1 MMARQGRAFSQMT
14 MGLSLDGSQF
24 SQTLKT
30 INQQVKLAESNMR
43 ANMKILGN
51 AERSYEDLAK
61 SLKDV
66 NDVYKAQERKMAA
79 LRRAYDEAKEQYGE
93 NSKEAQ
99 KYAAQINNL
108 AGTMSQMDRQ
118 IRRTKKEMVY
128 LEEGVED
135 TKKAMAAAAK
145 ESKDLAQSYRAAGR
159 QVDALAEEQKDLAKQ
174 MAYTENLMGKQ
185 QKVIARLSAE
195 FGENSQEVKDARKSY
210 DNLSSSLRNMDI
222 RLQGTTNRLSE
233 MGAEGASANAQ
244 LQRSLAATEQ
254 EIRDVERAMG
264 RMAQGSD
271 AFNRAQQR
279 VEELRASLG
288 RIESSA
294 SQAENAIR
302 EIGNQQISTSE
313 VDEMDEKINK
323 LETTAKQ
330 AGLAIAAGIG
340 GSLGGIL
347 SQLDEAVNRVRLLG
361 RGVKGA
367 KKSLQSGV
375 VSQEGAE
382 IEKSVNVG
390 ATVSGRGQVDPRFIK
405 NMEGLVKAHG
415 VDSEEVSRM
424 FNMLVNNKGMSEKE
438 AVETIEYALK
448 YNLKDIDSVQ
458 EYILTT
464 EGYTPKQLI
473 NSMGNA
479 KALGLTYNEDQAG
492 DFFKEFTN
500 EVQTRDLGE
509 YTDRFGEELGNKLY
523 AIGQRYNKGEI
534 DGPELGR
541 LFTQAID
548 NSDLTDMEKT
558 AAFNEFVV
566 KAEEMGGYEAARQ
579 MLNGSLLGDKITPK
593 YSNQDER
600 NQAAAEEKEVQS
612 LIDAQVKLDELIGS
626 MKAMLLEL
634 SVKVIPILMPVLEAL
649 RDFFVKYGD
658 KIAES
663 IRDFIKGFVDASA
676 GIKDGPLGDFVGWF
690 YGIIEKIL
698 LLFNSNKSAFETAGG
713 LIGTVVGALSALAL
727 INLPLRGIGMMA
739 KLFGAKSGF
748 VKFLSAGVIGKATK
762 IGSKADTYIGEKVEG
777 RRQRSM
783 ERYQESASRGD
794 TTARQDRRY
803 ERQRDR
809 EARRHTEY
817 NRNERNFGPTGERR
831 RASLGGNIGDAVK
844 QGAVGAGRS
853 AKRAGGKVVSGAKN
867 TYNKIFNR
875 NQGITPRMFT
885 PEFEGRVAAAGQRNR
900 ARVGKVAGGV
910 GKVAGGVAKGAV
922 GAVGKVAGGVGKGI
936 GGLAKGAMGLAGGP
950 VGILMMAIPL
960 LIPLIKKLYTNF
972 EPFKNLVDGTWAKLK
987 EFWAWLQPMLVQAG
1001 VWIKEKLVG
1010 AWEAIKPA
1018 LQSTWE
1024 TIKTVVSAIWT
1035 FLQPIFMGMWNLI
1048 KTVFTG
1054 IWNTIRTVFGYVWTF
1069 LQPLLVGLWNLYKTY
1084 FTFIWNLIK
1093 TVFTGIW
1100 NTIKTVF
1107 TFVKDFIF
1115 TTVPTI
1121 YNNIK
1126 TGFDNIWTK
1135 TKETFSNVKNN
1146 IVGAFN
1152 YVKEK
1157 VIGFKDAMVGRF
1169 GDIKD
1174 GIVSKVSDIVADVK
1188 AMPGKIADG
1197 LANGASALKRGGA
1210 TMINGLVGAVEG
1222 GINKVI
1228 GGINTAMGWFGISK
1242 KLGEVKFGRMDVG
1255 GGGGGKKTGG
1265 GYVPQYARG
1274 TRGKPHP
1281 GGPALVND
1289 AKGSSYREYIEF
1301 PNGEG
1306 FIPKGRNVQLDLP
1319 KGTHVMDA
1327 KSTKKYAGIGHI
1339 PAYAN
1344 GTAWDWTKEKISG
1357 GINWVSEKIKS
1368 LVDVKNK
1375 VLGFVAK
1382 KIGFDEK
1389 SISNKF
1395 IKGGGTKL
1403 INDASARI
1411 FGGKKHLD
1419 ISEATAVANSGSSNF
1434 TGGMAAAGGGRI
1446 NGVMG
1451 DLVRLVNNVISKYPR
1466 AVITSGFRPGART
1479 EAGNYSDHATGRA
1492 MDISGYGSFG
1502 HPMYTKMADELFQSP
1517 ITKYVIAND
1526 RWKYKNR
1533 FGYQR
1538 FPWGGHMN
1546 HVHVSAFKRGGFV
1559 NKPTLAIA
1567 GEAGPESI
1575 IPMSKSLRTR
1585 GLSLLHDTA
1594 RQMGMEVQEKGKRE
1608 IKGTSENVYNINLNY
1623 TGSAS
1628 REDAM
1633 IMAQIVMDEIEKKER
1648 RNRRARGEK

>member
-24 SQTLKT
+24 NQTLKT

-66 NDVYKAQERKMAA
+66 NDVYKAQERKMSA

-222 RLQGTTNRLSE
+222 RLQGTTNKLSE

-382 IEKSVNVG
+382 IEKSVNLG

-415 VDSEEVSRM
+415 VDPEEVSRM

-509 YTDRFGEELGNKLY
+509 YTDRFGEELGNQLY

-566 KAEEMGGYEAARQ
+566 KAEEMGGYGAARQ

-593 YSNQDER
+593 YSNKDER
-600 NQAAAEEKEVQS
+600 DQAEAEEKEVQS

-658 KIAES
+658 KIAKGVADFLDGFTSTFSKLEGFIAWIYDKIYTPIANLIAKILGIDES
-663 IRDFIKGFVDASA
+663 GMKGLGSIVGKLA
-676 GIKDGPLGDFVGWF
+676 GIMLTLGAINFPMRAVGM
-690 YGIIEKIL
+690 L
-698 LLFNSNKSAFETAGG
+698 
-713 LIGTVVGALSALAL
+713 
-727 INLPLRGIGMMA
+727 A
-739 KLFGAKSGF
+739 KLFGAKGPISQ
-748 VKFLSAGVIGKATK
+748 FLSAGAFGKVAK
-762 IGSKADTYIGEKVEG
+762 MGRKADTSVGKFVEG

-783 ERYQESASRGD
+783 ERYQESTSREG

-803 ERQRDR
+803 ARQQDR
-809 EARRHTEY
+809 EARRHEGY
-817 NRNERNFGPTGERR
+817 NRNERNFEPRGERR

-844 QGAVGAGRS
+844 QGVVGAGRS
-853 AKRAGGKVVSGAKN
+853 AKRAGGKAVSGAKSA
-867 TYNKIFNR
+867 YNKVFNR

-910 GKVAGGVAKGAV
+910 GKVAGGIGKGI
-922 GAVGKVAGGVGKGI
+922 GGVGKGI

-950 VGILMMAIPL
+950 VGLLMMAIPL

-1035 FLQPIFMGMWNLI
+1035 FLQPIFMGMWSLI

-1054 IWNTIRTVFGYVWTF
+1054 IWNTIKTVFGYVWSF

-1135 TKETFSNVKNN
+1135 TKETFSNVKDN

-1157 VIGFKDAMVGRF
+1157 VIGFKDTMVGRF

-1174 GIVSKVSDIVADVK
+1174 GIVSKVSDIIADVK

-1210 TMINGLVGAVEG
+1210 KMINGLVGAVEG

-1228 GGINTAMGWFGISK
+1228 GGINTAMDWFGISK
-1242 KLGEVKFGRMDVG
+1242 KLGEVKFGRMDVS

-1265 GYVPQYARG
+1265 GYVPKYARG

-1327 KSTKKYAGIGHI
+1327 KSTKKYAGFGHI

-1403 INDASARI
+1403 ISDASARI

-1517 ITKYVIAND
+1517 ITKYVIANN
-1526 RWKYKNR
+1526 RWKYKNK
-1533 FGYQR
+1533 FGYQH

-1559 NKPTLAIA
+1559 NKPTLAMA